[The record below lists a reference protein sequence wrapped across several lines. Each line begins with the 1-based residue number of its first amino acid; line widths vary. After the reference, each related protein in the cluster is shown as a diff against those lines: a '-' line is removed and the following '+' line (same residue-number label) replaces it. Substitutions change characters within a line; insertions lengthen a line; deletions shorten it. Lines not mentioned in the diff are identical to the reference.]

1 MKKTLPLL
9 VAMLLV
15 LSALYLP
22 IAATAPAGAEQ
33 SISKDETVYVNL
45 ALDGSVQQINIVN
58 RLDTPVAGAYT
69 DYGNYSSVLNLSG
82 SERASISGDKI
93 TWQLPASTTGFYYQG
108 KLAQGELPYVAE
120 IEYSMD
126 GTVTDPQFMRGK
138 GGHVAI
144 SFTIRPNPAADPYF
158 RENYV
163 TQVQVPLNLNQVTNV
178 QAPGSSTL
186 IVGSTATIAYTVLPN
201 SETSYTLEFSTD
213 KFQLDPITFASTPFA
228 ITRFMDLGGEEM
240 EDGFSQMLDGSG
252 EMLTGA
258 KKLKQGLGDLD
269 AGIGKLA
276 SGVGQLE
283 TGAQELSQGM
293 GEYYA
298 GLNQLQDQAPAL
310 EAGMSQL
317 ASEGAALNSGYAQ
330 LSQGIAQG
338 MGQLTM
344 ELAPIMAYL
353 PPEQQ
358 HTMASI
364 LAGLG
369 TGMESQLT
377 EFGAGLQEYTDGV
390 SQLAQGIGGFS
401 LGLDQLAGGGQDLL
415 TGAQELSGGLSA
427 TVKGLKEVKSE
438 TKKLPGSVQEL
449 VDGQEALNEGLEQA
463 ADFLGGLNLG
473 RDDSLPPKSFV
484 SEKTTP
490 RSVQFVASTPA
501 LKVKAEQ
508 IAPQPEVVGN
518 KGFWTR
524 LLQLF
529 KKDE

>member
-33 SISKDETVYVNL
+33 SINKDETVYVNL

-58 RLDTPVAGAYT
+58 RLDTPAAGAYT

-108 KLAQGELPYVAE
+108 QLAQGELPYVAE

-138 GGHVAI
+138 GGRVAI

-186 IVGSTATIAYTVLPN
+186 IVGSTATVAYTVLPN
-201 SETSYTLEFSTD
+201 SEASYTLEFSTD

-228 ITRFMDLGGEEM
+228 ITGFMDLGGEEM

-283 TGAQELSQGM
+283 TGAQELSQ
-293 GEYYA
+293 
-298 GLNQLQDQAPAL
+298 APAL

-353 PPEQQ
+353 PQEQQ

-473 RDDSLPPKSFV
+473 GDDSLPPKSFV
-484 SEKTTP
+484 SKKTTP

-501 LKVKAEQ
+501 LKVEAEQ